1 MFWQEVL
8 KLNSLL
14 LSSLAIERAG
24 PGARLFQFKKS
35 KWIGNQPPY
44 QDTSITSIQ
53 VYEYLLKD
61 FHEESFVLLPEF

>member
-1 MFWQEVL
+1 LGARINAVGSAPSMLWQEVL

-35 KWIGNQPPY
+35 KWIGRPASLSGYFN
-44 QDTSITSIQ
+44 
-53 VYEYLLKD
+53 YEYTGIRV
-61 FHEESFVLLPEF
+61 SP